1 MIAGRFFEK
10 GQDMKKAFLALLLL
24 SPAMAMA
31 QAAPGPAAADS
42 ATMVTREFAMTGGD
56 NFRDVGGYR
65 TADGRKVMWGKL
77 YRSASVGRYTA
88 EDQALIHAL
97 SVGSIIDLRSTRER
111 QADKSPWMQ
120 DAGVGYWTR
129 DYDLSAGN
137 LGALFAKG
145 AKIDAATMRAAMIEG
160 YRGFPKEQATSY
172 RILFDRLL
180 HSDKGVIVNCTAG
193 KDRTGLATALV
204 LSALGVPR
212 ETIMQDYLLSNS
224 ALDMDKLRADAGLN
238 AATAALPAD
247 AVKPLLDVEP
257 AYLDAAFDQIDK
269 DYGSVEAYLKRE
281 LGVDRAAIQRLRQR
295 MLR

>member
-1 MIAGRFFEK
+1 
-10 GQDMKKAFLALLLL
+10 MKKAFLALLLL

-31 QAAPGPAAADS
+31 QAAPGPVSADP
-42 ATMVTREFAMTGGD
+42 ATTVTREFALTGGD

-88 EDQALIHAL
+88 EDQALIRGL

-111 QADKSPWMQ
+111 QADKAPWMQ
-120 DAGVGYWTR
+120 GADVGYWTR

-137 LGALFAKG
+137 LGALFAKRT
-145 AKIDAATMRAAMIEG
+145 KIDAATMRGAMIEG
-160 YRGFPKEQATSY
+160 YRGFPREQAASY
-172 RILFDRLL
+172 RMLFDRLL
-180 HSDKGVIVNCTAG
+180 NSDKAVIVNCTAG

-269 DYGSVEAYLKRE
+269 DYGSVENYLKRE

>member
-1 MIAGRFFEK
+1 
-10 GQDMKKAFLALLLL
+10 MKKAFLALLLL

-31 QAAPGPAAADS
+31 QAAPAPAAADP
-42 ATMVTREFAMTGGD
+42 ATTVTREFSMIGGD
-56 NFRDVGGYR
+56 NFRDAGGYR

-88 EDQALIHAL
+88 EDQALIRAL

-120 DAGVGYWTR
+120 GADVGYWTR
-129 DYDLSAGN
+129 DYDLSGGN

-145 AKIDAATMRAAMIEG
+145 AKIDAATMRGAMIDG
-160 YRGFPKEQATSY
+160 YRAFPKEQAASY
-172 RILFDRLL
+172 RVLFDRLL
-180 HSDKGVIVNCTAG
+180 HSDKAVIVNCTAG

-212 ETIMQDYLLSNS
+212 DTIMQDYLLSNS
-224 ALDMDKLRADAGLN
+224 ALDMDRLLADAGLN
-238 AATAALPAD
+238 ALPAD
-247 AVKPLLDVEP
+247 AIKPLLDVEP
-257 AYLDAAFDQIDK
+257 AYLDAAFEQIDK
-269 DYGSVEAYLKRE
+269 DYGSVENYLKRE

>member
-1 MIAGRFFEK
+1 
-10 GQDMKKAFLALLLL
+10 MKKAFLALLLL
-24 SPAMAMA
+24 SPAMAVA
-31 QAAPGPAAADS
+31 RDAPVATVAAADP
-42 ATMVTREFAMTGGD
+42 ATTVTREFALKGGD

-88 EDQALIHAL
+88 EDQALIRAL

-111 QADKSPWMQ
+111 QTDKSPWMQ

-129 DYDLSAGN
+129 DYDLSGGN

-145 AKIDAATMRAAMIEG
+145 AKIDAATMRGAMIEG
-160 YRGFPKEQATSY
+160 YRGFPKEQAASY
-172 RILFDRLL
+172 RMLFDRLL
-180 HSDKGVIVNCTAG
+180 HSDKAVIVNCTAG

-212 ETIMQDYLLSNS
+212 DTIMRDYLLSNS
-224 ALDMDKLRADAGLN
+224 ALDMDALRADAGLK
-238 AATAALPAD
+238 AAAAALPAD
-247 AVKPLLDVEP
+247 VIQLLLDVEP

-269 DYGSVEAYLKRE
+269 DYGSVENYLKRE

>member
-1 MIAGRFFEK
+1 
-10 GQDMKKAFLALLLL
+10 MKKAFLALLLL

-31 QAAPGPAAADS
+31 QAAPAPAAADP
-42 ATMVTREFAMTGGD
+42 ATTVTREFSMIGGD
-56 NFRDVGGYR
+56 NFRDAGGYR

-88 EDQALIHAL
+88 EDQALIRAL

-120 DAGVGYWTR
+120 GADVGYWTR
-129 DYDLSAGN
+129 DYDLSGGN
-137 LGALFAKG
+137 MGALFAKG

-160 YRGFPKEQATSY
+160 YRGFPKEQAASY
-172 RILFDRLL
+172 RTLFDRLL
-180 HSDKGVIVNCTAG
+180 HSDKAVIVNCTAG

-212 ETIMQDYLLSNS
+212 DTIMQDYLLSNS
-224 ALDMDKLRADAGLN
+224 ALDMDRLLADAGLN
-238 AATAALPAD
+238 ALPAD
-247 AVKPLLDVEP
+247 AIKPLLDVEP
-257 AYLDAAFDQIDK
+257 AYLDAAFEQIDK
-269 DYGSVEAYLKRE
+269 DYGSVENYLKRE